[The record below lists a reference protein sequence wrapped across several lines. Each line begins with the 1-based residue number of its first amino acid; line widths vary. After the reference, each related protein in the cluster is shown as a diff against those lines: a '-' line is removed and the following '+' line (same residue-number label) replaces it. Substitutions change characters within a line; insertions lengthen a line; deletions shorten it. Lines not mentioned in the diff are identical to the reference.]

1 MIYILFYL
9 PNSDLSEFVLYWQDG
24 QCVCVCVL
32 ATVESFALENV
43 VNPFLTGL
51 RSRFR
56 RRDLGIQVCRVI
68 TAALLC
74 GVAAVFWSSAC
85 PYPKEFRSGL

>member
-24 QCVCVCVL
+24 QCVCVL

-51 RSRFR
+51 RSEIR
-56 RRDLGIQVCRVI
+56 RLDLRIQVCRVI